1 MKQRVFNRKY
11 ILIMLLLLVVFLG
24 SLAKFVSVRNIPV
37 KVKCV
42 DVAFSFSKYGTL
54 YRHHYLMY
62 PDGHVSISKNNNLY
76 YEVGKTYIIK
86 VPEDESAMDFSYGLL
101 IISGIAFF
109 IGAGSYQEF
118 SKQELL

>member
-11 ILIMLLLLVVFLG
+11 ILIMLLLFFLG

-101 IISGIAFF
+101 IISGIAF
-109 IGAGSYQEF
+109 
-118 SKQELL
+118 L